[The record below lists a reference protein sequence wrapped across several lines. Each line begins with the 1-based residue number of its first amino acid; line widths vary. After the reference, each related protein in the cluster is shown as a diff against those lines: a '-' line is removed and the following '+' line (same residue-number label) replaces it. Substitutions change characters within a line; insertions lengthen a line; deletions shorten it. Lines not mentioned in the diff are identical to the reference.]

1 MPKFDG
7 YTFII
12 HSQTIKVLT
21 KDYESGEFTLQ
32 VWNYSTKKSPN
43 KLSGLLFYLTE
54 TSYSSSSSNDSVYS
68 SSP

>member
-32 VWNYSTKKSPN
+32 VWNYSTK
-43 KLSGLLFYLTE
+43 T
-54 TSYSSSSSNDSVYS
+54 
-68 SSP
+68 SSPGKRFEYIVC

>member
-32 VWNYSTKKSPN
+32 VGNYSTKKVR
-43 KLSGLLFYLTE
+43 
-54 TSYSSSSSNDSVYS
+54 TSCPDSFT
-68 SSP
+68 

>member
-32 VWNYSTKKSPN
+32 VGNYSTKKVD

-54 TSYSSSSSNDSVYS
+54 TFYYFIIIQ
-68 SSP
+68 

>member
-32 VWNYSTKKSPN
+32 VGNYSTKKVR
-43 KLSGLLFYLTE
+43 
-54 TSYSSSSSNDSVYS
+54 TSCPDFSFT
-68 SSP
+68 

>member
-32 VWNYSTKKSPN
+32 VGNYSTKKSEQAVRT
-43 KLSGLLFYLTE
+43 SLLL
-54 TSYSSSSSNDSVYS
+54 N
-68 SSP
+68 

>member
-32 VWNYSTKKSPN
+32 VGNYSTKSEQAVRT
-43 KLSGLLFYLTE
+43 SLLL
-54 TSYSSSSSNDSVYS
+54 N
-68 SSP
+68 

>member
-32 VWNYSTKKSPN
+32 VWNYSTKSPN
-43 KLSGLLFYLTE
+43 KLSGLLFT
-54 TSYSSSSSNDSVYS
+54 
-68 SSP
+68 

>member
-32 VWNYSTKKSPN
+32 VGNYSTKKRPN
-43 KLSGLLFYLTE
+43 KLSGLLFT
-54 TSYSSSSSNDSVYS
+54 N
-68 SSP
+68 